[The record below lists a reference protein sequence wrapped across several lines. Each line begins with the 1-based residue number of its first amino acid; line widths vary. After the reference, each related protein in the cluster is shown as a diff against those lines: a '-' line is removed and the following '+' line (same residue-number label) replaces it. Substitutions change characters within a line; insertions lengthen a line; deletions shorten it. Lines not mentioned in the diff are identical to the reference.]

1 MKSDKTLEIEGKKA
15 EILLLNSISVRYN
28 NKLDKADISLFE
40 ERIGKVVEKLTL
52 LEKIK
57 LQMLSSLSSEYYKE

>member
-57 LQMLSSLSSEYYKE
+57 LQMLSSLSSE